1 MIFKKN
7 ILITGGSSGIGKHLA
22 ASLLKNNNKVVIAS
36 NNHSGLQDAVSELRN
51 VSPNIFSCFV
61 DVNSIE
67 SVRSLSEMLLS
78 EHECPDILVNC
89 AGFATYRTFEESP
102 IDEIERLVGVNLLG
116 AMRCTHAFLPMM
128 IARRSGSIVNIASI
142 AGKLVM
148 TPNGVYS
155 ASKHGLV
162 VWSETL
168 KYELARFN
176 INVSVICPGR
186 VETAFFDHE
195 TFRTRVPRAET
206 QLTIPIEEVCQ
217 KTISAMEKNNFLT
230 FIPSYYGLLIWF
242 INTFSFFS
250 KPIYG
255 KLLSSRI
262 ESFYAAEN
270 ESEHSYP
277 NRD

>member
-1 MIFKKN
+1 MISQKN

-36 NNHSGLQDAVSELRN
+36 NNQSGLQHAISELRN
-51 VSPNIFSCFV
+51 ISPNIFSYFV
-61 DVNSIE
+61 DVNNVD
-67 SVRSLSEMLLS
+67 SVHSLSEALFS

-102 IDEIERLVGVNLLG
+102 IDEIEQLVGVNLLG
-116 AMRCTHAFLPMM
+116 AMRCTHSFLPTM
-128 IARRSGSIVNIASI
+128 IARGNGSIVNVASI

-162 VWSETL
+162 AWSETL

-186 VETAFFDHE
+186 VETSFFDHE
-195 TFRTRVPRAET
+195 TFRMRAPRAET
-206 QLTIPIEEVCQ
+206 QVTISIEEVSR
-217 KTISAMEKNNFLT
+217 KTMSAIENKKFLT
-230 FIPSYYGLLIWF
+230 FIPSYYGLLIWV
-242 INTFSFFS
+242 INTFSFIT

-262 ESFYAAEN
+262 ESFYNAKTGPKKN
-270 ESEHSYP
+270 
-277 NRD
+277 